1 LGNVS
6 GVLTATLLALGAA
19 VLHATWNL
27 AVKQSGA
34 RYLALWGQFAI
45 AGVIG
50 LALIVVAG
58 GLPATGWMWAGLSGL
73 LHLPYCWFLARGY
86 HQGDFSLVYPI
97 ARGGGA
103 LLATLGG
110 VVLLG
115 DHLSPV
121 SIGAIV
127 LVGAGLFL
135 LAGRAG
141 GAPLRSAIVV
151 AATIGSY
158 TLVDAKGI
166 RSTGT
171 AVYAVA
177 PFVATA
183 LTTTVFGAVTGQ
195 RTAMIAAMR
204 ASLLRFT
211 VLGLASML
219 TYGMVQIAFEHA
231 PVGYVT
237 ALRESS
243 VVIAAIAGTR
253 LLGEANAR
261 RRVVASGVVLS
272 GLVVLVAAR

>member
-1 LGNVS
+1 
-6 GVLTATLLALGAA
+6 VLTATLLALGAA
-19 VLHATWNL
+19 VLHAAWNL

-34 RYLALWGQFAI
+34 RYLALWGQFSV

-50 LALIVVAG
+50 IAVIIVAG

-73 LHLPYCWFLARGY
+73 IHLPYCWFLARGY
-86 HQGDFSLVYPI
+86 DHGEFSLVYPI

-103 LLATLGG
+103 LVATFGG

-121 SIGAIV
+121 SVVAIAS
-127 LVGAGLFL
+127 VGAGLFL

-141 GAPLRSAIVV
+141 GAPLRSALVV
-151 AATIGSY
+151 ALTIGLY
-158 TLVDAKGI
+158 TLVDANGI

-183 LTTTVFGAVTGQ
+183 VTTTVFGAVTGQ
-195 RTAMIAAMR
+195 RTAMVAALR
-204 ASLLRFT
+204 GNLLRFG
-211 VLGLASML
+211 VLGMASML
-219 TYGMVQIAFEHA
+219 TYGMVQVAFEHA

-243 VVIAAIAGTR
+243 VVIAALAGTR

-261 RRVVASGVVLS
+261 RRVMASGVVLG